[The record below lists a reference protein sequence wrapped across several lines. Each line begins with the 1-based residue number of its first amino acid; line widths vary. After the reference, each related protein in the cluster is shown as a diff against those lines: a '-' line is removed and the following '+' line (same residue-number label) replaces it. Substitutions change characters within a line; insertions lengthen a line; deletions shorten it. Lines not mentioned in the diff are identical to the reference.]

1 MIFYV
6 FKLFYISR
14 FSSVLRNKNFIGA
27 AMKLQNITLIHFA
40 ECKYGQRN
48 GNSKVDSFG
57 VYLDNKLRL
66 KSDQMCVYLRFPKM
80 KFELDKIRY
89 LLWLKQKTNRSF
101 EQSLNKHAW
110 VASEFQFSCSHYCH
124 YHIYWECIWVFMVNI

>member
-1 MIFYV
+1 
-6 FKLFYISR
+6 
-14 FSSVLRNKNFIGA
+14 
-27 AMKLQNITLIHFA
+27 MKLQNITLIHFA

-80 KFELDKIRY
+80 KFEPDKIRY

-101 EQSLNKHAW
+101 EQSLNKHA
-110 VASEFQFSCSHYCH
+110 
-124 YHIYWECIWVFMVNI
+124 